1 MRFHALGL
9 PHTVTRKDYSACA
22 FTQKVLKFC
31 KMMTERGHTVYHY
44 GHKDSEVI
52 CTEHISVTFNEDLE
66 KAYGNYDWRKNFFQH
81 NTADHAHQIF
91 NQRAIL
97 EVGKRKQPGDF
108 ILCFWGYAH
117 RPIFQAHPECI
128 PVEPGIGCTNEP
140 CCPQNIYES
149 YSVMNQIYGKFN
161 RSPHWYDAVIPNYF
175 DKDDFEF
182 CDTPDDY
189 FLFVGRIIG
198 SKGVGIA
205 VDVTRRIGAKLKIA
219 GQGNLKDIVGPI
231 IPDHVEII
239 GYVEPEQRKELM
251 KKAKALIA
259 PTHYNEPFGGVTI
272 EALFCGTP
280 TITTDWGGFAENNI
294 HGVTGYRCRT
304 MEQFEWA
311 CKNIHRINR
320 NDCYDWAI
328 NNFSLERVSRMYEE
342 YFASLSKVYNGGGF
356 YENNPGRTELDWLV
370 RYYPVAKPRESQA
383 PSDSEETCYSCDV
396 PTLEPILEIDS
407 ADVVLTRTVASLQL
421 SPSSSVAPNM

>member
-1 MRFHALGL
+1 
-9 PHTVTRKDYSACA
+9 
-22 FTQKVLKFC
+22 
-31 KMMTERGHTVYHY
+31 MMTERGHTVYHY